1 MRAQLVG
8 QSYDAQSFVGDSERS
23 INCMVEQLPQEG
35 ASPNMLLPTPGIKSF
50 GTAGNG
56 TLGERG
62 TWKMAEVLYVV
73 YANSLYSV
81 DNLGVAKRLGEVPGI
96 ERVIMFDNGTQ
107 LVIVADNLTHFYSN
121 RTSTFGTINHASF
134 LESSSGTYLEGYFLF
149 ATKNSNKIFFIGP
162 FDDVTGEVDFDAF
175 DATDSF
181 LALTTPGNVVRIFS
195 DQKELWIFKSDASEV
210 WQPVASIVLPF
221 AQLDGATTTRGI
233 LTKHAIDKND
243 NTIIWV
249 SNDFKTY
256 IANGYIPTPVSTTAM
271 AFEILNYADSSDAY
285 IHTWDEGDHKLVGV
299 WFITE
304 GMTWVFDFTTGKW
317 HERASEGLASGKKYW
332 RATSVIR
339 CYGKTLVGDREG
351 ADIGE
356 LDFATFTEYGT
367 EMQLIR
373 VGQTF
378 HAEGSQFSLDR
389 IQVLCE
395 AGVGLT
401 TGQGSD
407 PKIILALSKD
417 YGKTYGNQKPRSLG
431 KIGERTQRSV
441 WRQQGLYRRCT
452 PKIIISDPV
461 RRYIMDMYVEMTPRS
476 I

>member
-23 INCMVEQLPQEG
+23 INCMVEQLPQGG
-35 ASPNMLLPTPGIKSF
+35 AAPNMLLPTPGIKAY

-62 TWKMAEVLYVV
+62 MWKMADVLYVV
-73 YANSLYSV
+73 YANALYRV
-81 DNLGVAKRLGEVPGI
+81 DSDTVATRLGEVPGT

-107 LVIVADNLTHFYSN
+107 LVIVADTLTHYWSR
-121 RTSTFGTINHASF
+121 RTSTFGTINHSAF
-134 LESSSGTYLEGYFLF
+134 LEASSGAYLEGYFLF
-149 ATKNSNKIFFIGP
+149 AAKDSNKIFFIGP
-162 FDDVTGEVDFDAF
+162 FSDTTGEVDFDDF

-181 LALTTPGNVVRIFS
+181 LALTTPGNVLRIFS
-195 DQKELWIFKSDASEV
+195 DQKELWIFKAGASEV
-210 WQPVASIVLPF
+210 WQPVPSVTLPF

-233 LTKHAIDKND
+233 LTKYAIDKND

-256 IANGYIPTPVSTTAM
+256 VANGYLPDPVSTTAM
-271 AFEILNYADSSDAY
+271 AFEILNYTNSSDAY
-285 IHTWDEGDHKLVGV
+285 VRTWDEGDHKLVGV
-299 WFITE
+299 WFLAE
-304 GMTWVFDFTTGKW
+304 GMTWVFDFTTGLW
-317 HERASEGLASGKKYW
+317 HERSSQGLISGKPHW
-332 RATSVIR
+332 RATNVIR
-339 CYGKTLVGDREG
+339 CYDKTLVGDSEG
-351 ADIGE
+351 SSIGE
-356 LDFATFTEYGT
+356 LDFDTFTEYGT
-367 EMQLIR
+367 EMQFIR
-373 VGQTF
+373 VSQTF

-389 IQVLCE
+389 VQVLCE

-431 KIGERTQRSV
+431 KLGERTQRSI
-441 WRQQGLYRRCT
+441 WRQQGLYRQCT
-452 PKIIISDPV
+452 LMLIISDPV
-461 RRYIMDMYVEMTPRS
+461 RRYVMDLYVEMTPRL